1 MSHNSDHRRD
11 VRKTYEWQHPRVITA
26 HEEVNVPAIRR
37 SFPVALGAAALAAL
51 LAGCGAGGDGSGGA
65 PPAGAPAGA
74 PGGAAPTETVPTVD
88 RDDALAAMV
97 PQQIASDGVLQFGVD
112 ASYAPNEFTAAD
124 GTTIIG
130 MDVDLGTA
138 IAQKLGL
145 KAQFENT
152 QFSGIIAGVQA
163 KRYEMAM
170 SSFTINDE
178 RTQVVDM
185 VSYFTAGTSIAVAS
199 GNPQNVNPDD
209 LCGLNIGVQAGTVQV
224 EDIAARNQAC
234 QSAGKPAIQVT
245 ELQAQSDVTLAL
257 AANRIVAML
266 ADSPVVAYAV
276 TTTDGAVEQLG
287 DTYDTAPYGVA
298 LPKGEGQYPEAVRG
312 AVQALMDDG
321 TYSTILDKWNVAEG
335 AIPTAEIRS

>member
-1 MSHNSDHRRD
+1 VSAN
-11 VRKTYEWQHPRVITA
+11 
-26 HEEVNVPAIRR
+26 RR
-37 SFPVALGAAALAAL
+37 SFPVALGAAALAVV
-51 LAGCGAGGDGSGGA
+51 LAACGAGGDGSGGA
-65 PPAGAPAGA
+65 GPAAGGGAPPAEPAPAVA
-74 PGGAAPTETVPTVD
+74 

-112 ASYAPNEFTAAD
+112 ASYAPNEFTAPD

-145 KAQFENT
+145 TAQFENT
-152 QFSGIIAGVQA
+152 QFSGIIAGVEA
-163 KRYEMAM
+163 GRYEMAM
-170 SSFTINDE
+170 SSFTINEE

-185 VSYFTAGTSIAVAS
+185 ISYFTAGTSIAVAS

-209 LCGLNIGVQAGTVQV
+209 LCGLSVGVQAGTVQV
-224 EDIAARNQAC
+224 EDIAARNEAC
-234 QSAGKPAIQVT
+234 RAAGKPEIQVT

-266 ADSPVVAYAV
+266 ADSPIVDHAV
-276 TTTDGAVEQLG
+276 TTTNGALEQLG
-287 DTYDTAPYGVA
+287 ATYDTAPYGIA
-298 LPKGEGQYPEAVRG
+298 IAKGQGQYAEAVRG

-321 TYSTILDKWNVAEG
+321 TYQQILQKWNVTDG

>member
-1 MSHNSDHRRD
+1 
-11 VRKTYEWQHPRVITA
+11 
-26 HEEVNVPAIRR
+26 VPAIRR

-65 PPAGAPAGA
+65 PPAGAPA
-74 PGGAAPTETVPTVD
+74 PGGAAPTESVPTVA

-112 ASYAPNEFTAAD
+112 ASYAPNEFTAPD

-138 IAQKLGL
+138 IGQKLGL
-145 KAQFENT
+145 EAKFENT
-152 QFSGIIAGVQA
+152 QFSGIIAGVEA
-163 KRYEMAM
+163 GRYEMAM

-199 GNPQNVNPDD
+199 GNPQNINPDD
-209 LCGLNIGVQAGTVQV
+209 LCGLAVGVQAGTVQV
-224 EDIAARNQAC
+224 EDLAARNEKCTAE
-234 QSAGKPAIQVT
+234 GKPAIQVT

-276 TTTDGAVEQLG
+276 TTTDGAVEELG
-287 DTYDTAPYGVA
+287 DAYDTAPYGAA
-298 LPKGEGQYPEAVRG
+298 LPKGQGQYAEAVRG
-312 AVQALMDDG
+312 AVQALIDDG
-321 TYSTILDKWNVAEG
+321 TYAAILEKWNVSDG

>member
-1 MSHNSDHRRD
+1 M
-11 VRKTYEWQHPRVITA
+11 
-26 HEEVNVPAIRR
+26 PAFRR
-37 SFPVALGAAALAAL
+37 SFPVALSAAALAAL

-65 PPAGAPAGA
+65 PPAGAPGGA
-74 PGGAAPTETVPTVD
+74 AAPTESVPTVT
-88 RDDALAAMV
+88 RDAALAGMV

-112 ASYAPNEFTAAD
+112 ASYAPNEFTAPD

-145 KAQFENT
+145 TAQFENT

-163 KRYEMAM
+163 GRYELAM
-170 SSFTINDE
+170 SSFSINAE

-185 VSYFTAGTSIAVAS
+185 VSYFIAGTSIAVGS

-209 LCGLNIGVQAGTVQV
+209 LCGLAVGVQAGTVQV
-224 EDIAARNQAC
+224 QDLAARNEKCA
-234 QSAGKPAIQVT
+234 AEGKPAIQVS

-266 ADSPVVAYAV
+266 ADSPVVAYAG
-276 TTTDGAVEQLG
+276 TTTDGAIQQLG
-287 DTYDTAPYGVA
+287 DTYATDPYGVA
-298 LPKGEGQYPEAVRG
+298 LPKGQGQYAEAVRG
-312 AVQALMDDG
+312 AVQSLMDDG
-321 TYSTILDKWNVAEG
+321 TYAAILDKWNVADG
-335 AIPTAEIRS
+335 AIDTAEIRS